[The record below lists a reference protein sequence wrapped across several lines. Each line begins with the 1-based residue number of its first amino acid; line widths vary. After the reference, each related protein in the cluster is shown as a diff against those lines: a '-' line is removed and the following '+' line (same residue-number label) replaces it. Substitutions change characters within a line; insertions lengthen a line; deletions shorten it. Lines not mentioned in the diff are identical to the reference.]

1 MLLHLGSLPTLIGS
15 VANDPA
21 LIFVSG
27 MLLFVAGLAIV
38 RVHNVWTRG
47 WIVLVT
53 VFGWFALVS
62 GLIRMFFLIQLATI
76 AAAFSQST
84 GLVMA
89 MAAVLLVLGGFLTFK
104 AYGSA

>member
-27 MLLFVAGLAIV
+27 MLLFVSGLAIV
-38 RVHNVWTRG
+38 RVHNVWTHS

-53 VFGWFALVS
+53 VLGWFALVS
-62 GLIRMFFLIQLATI
+62 GLIRMFFPIQLATI